1 MLRGRYYIAKVCEVY
16 PGCDGRVRK
25 VGLEYKTFRVGSAV
39 QRYEGRKATRVVRSI
54 HKLAL
59 LVPVSENE

>member
-1 MLRGRYYIAKVCEVY
+1 MCEVY

-39 QRYEGRKATRVVRSI
+39 QHYEGCKATRVVRSI